1 MTDKYEQLKADIKK
15 ASSPY
20 GGFIKR
26 TMDSARMAI
35 IDLQEENSNF
45 ITTIESQ
52 KEEIENQKLFHE
64 GYSEESIRIESQ
76 LRDQINS
83 LKAITELAVEAL
95 NRVLEG
101 NFIYPQERSSFIKGT
116 LSDIKRLQNE

>member
-1 MTDKYEQLKADIKK
+1 MTDKYDQLKADIKK

-35 IDLQEENSNF
+35 VDLQEENANF

-52 KEEIENQKLFHE
+52 KEEIEKLNE
-64 GYSEESIRIESQ
+64 VIRTLGLSLQ
-76 LRDQINS
+76 NS
-83 LKAITELAVEAL
+83 LSQ
-95 NRVLEG
+95 EG
-101 NFIYPQERSSFIKGT
+101 EK
-116 LSDIKRLQNE
+116 